1 MSRSILLTGLV
12 VAALA
17 TAPTSTYAQ
26 RVDGTRALLARVES
40 AFPPFITRATPIDGE
55 RALLATRVAEPVT
68 PSYVFVVP
76 VEPTGGAYALLVRR

>member
-17 TAPTSTYAQ
+17 TAPKSTYAQ

-40 AFPPFITRATPIDGE
+40 AFPSFPTQATPIDGE
-55 RALLATRVAEPVT
+55 RALLATRIIEPAR
-68 PSYVFVVP
+68 PSDVFVVP
-76 VEPTGGAYALLVRR
+76 AEPISGTYALLGRR